1 MTERTNLSTE
11 MAIAEPSGHPSF
23 REMAREEFWI
33 VAKSF
38 FAPVYGLFLVWKEL
52 SKLVR
57 RADRVLVR
65 DPDLVADAHML
76 TPAE

>member
-1 MTERTNLSTE
+1 MTERANLGAE
-11 MAIAEPSGHPSF
+11 MTTAEPSGHPSF
-23 REMAREEFWI
+23 RDMAREEFWI

-52 SKLVR
+52 SRSVR
-57 RADRVLVR
+57 LADGVLVR
-65 DPDLVADAHML
+65 DPDAVAEAHLL